1 MFRGVV
7 HGQFERVL
15 DRDVGVIPT
24 VGSRVFL
31 AYNKEEPDK
40 NGHIHKVTKMV
51 DGIVNSARY
60 VYGPTA
66 EDDCVIVSIDR
77 SYIIN

>member
-1 MFRGVV
+1 MRCVFRVV
-7 HGQFERVL
+7 VYGQFERVL

-24 VGSRVFL
+24 VGSQVFL
-31 AYNKEEPDK
+31 TYNKEEPDK
-40 NGHIHKVTKMV
+40 NGHVHKVAKMV
-51 DGIVNSARY
+51 DGIVNSVRY

-77 SYIIN
+77 S